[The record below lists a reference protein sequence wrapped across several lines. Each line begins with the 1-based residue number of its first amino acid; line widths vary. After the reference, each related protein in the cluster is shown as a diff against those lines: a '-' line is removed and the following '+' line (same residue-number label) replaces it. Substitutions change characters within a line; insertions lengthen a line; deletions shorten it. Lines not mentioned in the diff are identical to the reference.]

1 MVLAM
6 ANNGADFGIFA
17 SSRIPLPAPP
27 PLMNLGPPPP
37 PTDYFENGRL
47 YHGFRKGKY
56 MFPCDEAEKDRMDI
70 FHKFFLV
77 ARRDQLHSTPFIP
90 NYDRGPRILDLG
102 TGTGIWAIDMA
113 EIPPN
118 LTFNQRDIESPWHG
132 MDLDS
137 WDLIHVRMLNGSVTS
152 WPELY
157 QKIYRHLK
165 PSYGWLEHVELDMW
179 PRCDDG
185 TLPANSALINWA
197 RYLYE
202 ATNLAYRPMAYNTE
216 TRAMLE
222 RQGFVEIQEQV
233 IKIPMNP
240 WPSDPHMKDIGRWY
254 NLGITQGLEALTIG
268 PLTRMSGWKKVDVDR
283 VVADAKREIC
293 SKKYHVYCNM
303 HIWTARRPADRPAR

>member
-1 MVLAM
+1 MV
-6 ANNGADFGIFA
+6 
-17 SSRIPLPAPP
+17 
-27 PLMNLGPPPP
+27 
-37 PTDYFENGRL
+37 
-47 YHGFRKGKY
+47 
-56 MFPCDEAEKDRMDI
+56 AEKDRMDI

-90 NYDRGPRILDLG
+90 NWDRGPRILDLG

-113 EIPPN
+113 DKYPTAEVLGLDLSLIQPEKYAIGKAQVLQTKHADIRHDRIPPN

-137 WDLIHVRMLNGSVTS
+137 WDLIHLRMLNGSVTS

-165 PSYGWLEHVELDMW
+165 PGYGWLEHVEMDFW

-185 TLPANSALINWA
+185 SLPPNSALVNWG

-202 ATNLAYRPMAYNTE
+202 ATQLAYRPIAYNTE
-216 TRAMLE
+216 TRSMLE

-233 IKIPMNP
+233 IRVPMNP

-254 NLGITQGLEALTIG
+254 NLGITQGLEALTLG
-268 PLTRMSGWKKVDVDR
+268 PLTRMSGWKKADVDTL
-283 VVADAKREIC
+283 VADAKREVC

-303 HIWTARRPADRPAR
+303 HIWTARRPADRPNDRPAR

>member
-1 MVLAM
+1 
-6 ANNGADFGIFA
+6 
-17 SSRIPLPAPP
+17 
-27 PLMNLGPPPP
+27 MNLGPAPP

-90 NYDRGPRILDLG
+90 NWDRGPRILDLG

-113 EIPPN
+113 DKYPTAEVLGLDLSLIQPEKYAVWKAKALHAKHTDLAPDRIPPN

-137 WDLIHVRMLNGSVTS
+137 WDLIHVRMLNGSITS

-165 PSYGWLEHVELDMW
+165 PSYGWLEHVELDLW

-185 TLPANSALINWA
+185 SLPANSALINWG

-202 ATNLAYRPMAYNTE
+202 ATNQAYRPIAYNTE

-233 IKIPMNP
+233 IRVPMNP
-240 WPSDPHMKDIGRWY
+240 WPNDPHMKDIGRWY
-254 NLGITQGLEALTIG
+254 NLGITQGLEALTLG
-268 PLTRMSGWKKVDVDR
+268 PLTRMSGWNKADVDR
-283 VVADAKREIC
+283 LVADAKRDIC

-303 HIWTARRPADRPAR
+303 